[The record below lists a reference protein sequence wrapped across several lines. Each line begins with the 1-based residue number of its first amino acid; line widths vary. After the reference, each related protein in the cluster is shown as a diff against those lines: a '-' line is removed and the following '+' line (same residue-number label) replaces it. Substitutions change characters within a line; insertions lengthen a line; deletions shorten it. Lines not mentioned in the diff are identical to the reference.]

1 VDHGCEERK
10 RRRPHLDEPSS
21 RSTLAMI
28 GIRRHDKAKGAIAGA
43 IVGVFVC
50 LLTMSFNT
58 TAGAGVAGPLFEFGL
73 KPGPYSVGLR
83 VIEQYDYSRAFR
95 RPTDDLGKQYSGE
108 RARPMQT
115 FVWYPASKSD
125 AKPMTVGNYVSFWAH
140 ETSFDGSQLPLAA
153 KDWTSSMRP
162 TLGMLLR
169 GVRDAQSAPGRFPV
183 IIYTPS
189 YSSVP
194 MPWENADLCEYLASN
209 GYVVIASPNLGA
221 HTSNMTADLAGI
233 DTQAR
238 DISFLIGYAHS
249 LPDTDMSK
257 VAVVGFSWGGMAALF
272 AAARD
277 NRVSAL
283 VALDGSMRY
292 YPGFVKDAGDID
304 PAQMSIPLL
313 FFERGNFSIE
323 DKDRYLRE
331 TGPSSPSVLNAWT
344 HGDLWTVRMWG
355 LTHQG
360 FSSMYQR
367 SEETWR
373 KWNDP
378 QSELYQG
385 DDYDRKDAADAYNW
399 VARYTLTFLNGYL
412 KKEAAAMTFL
422 RNTPAQN
429 GVPKHFM
436 TVMYRQAANTL
447 TSFDDFR
454 AEVGRRGFDQA
465 TAIYHGMQS
474 GRADFKLSE
483 VELEDWAQALIT
495 QHQWADAIVLL
506 RLNVQIHPESSDAHV
521 ILGDAFR
528 CRGMKP
534 EATISYNA
542 ALERDSS
549 DDARFGLRA
558 LETGASRGCFD

>member
-1 VDHGCEERK
+1 MRSDWSVINGNGTRTRIEGLGQLNRIRLPDKRK
-10 RRRPHLDEPSS
+10 V
-21 RSTLAMI
+21 
-28 GIRRHDKAKGAIAGA
+28 AIA
-43 IVGVFVC
+43 GVFVC
-50 LLTMSFNT
+50 LLTKIFVAP
-58 TAGAGVAGPLFEFGL
+58 AGAGVAGPAFEFGL
-73 KPGPYSVGLR
+73 KPGPNSVGLR
-83 VIEQYDYSRAFR
+83 IIEQYDYSRSFR

-125 AKPMTVGNYVSFWAH
+125 AKPMTVGDYVAFWAH
-140 ETSFDGSQLPLAA
+140 ETSFDNPQLPLAA
-153 KDWTSSMRP
+153 KDWMNSMQP
-162 TLGMLLR
+162 TLEMPLR
-169 GVRDAQSAPGRFPV
+169 AVRDAQPARGRFPV
-183 IIYTPS
+183 IIYAPS

-221 HTSNMTADLAGI
+221 RSSNMTADLAGI
-233 DTQAR
+233 NTQAR

-249 LPDTDMSK
+249 LPEADVSN
-257 VAVVGFSWGGMAALF
+257 VAVVGFSWGGIAALF

-277 NRVSAL
+277 NRIAAL

-292 YPGFVKDAGDID
+292 YPGLVRDAGDID

-331 TGPSSPSVLNAWT
+331 TGPSSPSVLNAWS

-378 QSELYQG
+378 QSELYQA

-399 VARYTLTFLNGYL
+399 VARYTLTFLDGYL

-422 RNTPAQN
+422 SNTPAQN

-436 TVMYRQAANTL
+436 TVKYRQAANTP

-454 AEVGRRGFDQA
+454 AEVGRRRFDQV
-465 TAIYHGMQS
+465 TEIYHVMQKA
-474 GRADFKLSE
+474 RADFKLNE
-483 VELEDWAQALIT
+483 AELEDWAQALIT
-495 QHQWADAIVLL
+495 QHHWSDAIVLL
-506 RLNVQIHPESSDAHV
+506 RLNVQMHPESSDAYV

-528 CRGMKP
+528 CHGMKP
-534 EATISYNA
+534 EARDNYNA
-542 ALERDSS
+542 ALDKDSNE
-549 DDARFGLRA
+549 DARFGLRA
-558 LETGASRGCFD
+558 LETAGTRGCAE